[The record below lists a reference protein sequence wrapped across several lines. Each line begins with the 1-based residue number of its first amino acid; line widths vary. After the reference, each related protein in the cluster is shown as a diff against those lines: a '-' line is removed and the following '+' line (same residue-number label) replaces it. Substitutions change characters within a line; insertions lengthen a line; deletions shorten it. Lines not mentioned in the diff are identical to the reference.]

1 MQPAVSALVLL
12 GFSFH
17 ARYARGLI
25 REIKLAELLSEKMR
39 AKSQRGI
46 VLRSRM
52 LHAKVCYS
60 VFKSNG
66 LVDLRS
72 EIMINVA
79 VETHRLGADSFVVE
93 HSRRL
98 QLCAT
103 SVKESKN
110 AAARESKD
118 LFIDL
123 FKMLKY
129 LLSWITV
136 ETF

>member
-93 HSRRL
+93 HSRLEWTNCPPIIRMD
-98 QLCAT
+98 AGH
-103 SVKESKN
+103 VKILHLLE
-110 AAARESKD
+110 EP
-118 LFIDL
+118 ID
-123 FKMLKY
+123 
-129 LLSWITV
+129 
-136 ETF
+136 